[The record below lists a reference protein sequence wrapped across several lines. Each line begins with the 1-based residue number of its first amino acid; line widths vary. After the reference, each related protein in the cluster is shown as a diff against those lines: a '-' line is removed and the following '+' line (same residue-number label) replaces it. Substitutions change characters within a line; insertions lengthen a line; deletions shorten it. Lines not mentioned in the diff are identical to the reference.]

1 MQALS
6 VAARH
11 LSQRE
16 RRVWP
21 VREGEKNARTGAF
34 PILTFSVF
42 SQNYL
47 FGFSMVVMPSAPA
60 EMMRSVQLRKK
71 PVSRTPR
78 VPLRNA
84 SMAA

>member
-16 RRVWP
+16 RQVGLRA
-21 VREGEKNARTGAF
+21 RAKKNARTEAF

-60 EMMRSVQLRKK
+60 EMMRSVQLRKN

>member
-11 LSQRE
+11 LSQRA
-16 RRVWP
+16 RQVGLRV
-21 VREGEKNARTGAF
+21 RQKNARTGAF

-47 FGFSMVVMPSAPA
+47 FGFSMVVIPSAPA